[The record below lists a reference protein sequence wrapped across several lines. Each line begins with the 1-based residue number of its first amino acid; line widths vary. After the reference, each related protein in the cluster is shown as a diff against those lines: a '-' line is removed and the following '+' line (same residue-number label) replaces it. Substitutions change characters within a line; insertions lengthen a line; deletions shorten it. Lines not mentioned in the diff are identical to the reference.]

1 MSCACGNEDVHA
13 ECVVAEALATI
24 AELIAIVVAPTVVVW
39 AG

>member
-1 MSCACGNEDVHA
+1 VRCACGRDGVHP
-13 ECVVAEALATI
+13 ECVVAEALVTI